1 MNNIS
6 IIKLQ
11 NGKKDWDRH
20 IRKKLEKSVSQG
32 FTNMKQNS

>member
-11 NGKKDWDRH
+11 NGKILWDLH
-20 IRKKLEKSVSQG
+20 IRKKPEKGISQG